1 MAGTAPPPA
10 VDTSDAALHARAR
23 MLETSE
29 QAVNKEAPEMSI
41 LHRKIRP
48 MAQAFAI
55 FASVLLT
62 TTGCASRR
70 PAEPAPPAPRPLALL
85 AVLPTATVA
94 SNEGS
99 GFGGTRREAMYRSDQ
114 GNRISRADSTAA
126 FGAALL
132 IGAVAYGINESRRAE
147 HEALNDALSQVNFE
161 PAAHIDAQ
169 LARELEQ
176 RNVKLVRITNTR
188 TAAEIRDGKLHNV
201 PQGVD
206 AILDVSILESGYY
219 SSLRAGGYS
228 PMLHLSIRLRA
239 PEHDADDLDSFSY
252 YADWRD
258 GGKDIRWV
266 TTPKDLTFQSIEKL
280 RDNAA
285 EARAGLGRVVEQF
298 AGMIARD
305 VERYAKGLPPLD

>member
-1 MAGTAPPPA
+1 
-10 VDTSDAALHARAR
+10 
-23 MLETSE
+23 
-29 QAVNKEAPEMSI
+29 MSI

-48 MAQAFAI
+48 AALAFAI
-55 FASVLLT
+55 LASVLLT

-70 PAEPAPPAPRPLALL
+70 PAEPAPSPPKPLALL
-85 AVLPTATVA
+85 AVLPAATAA
-94 SNEGS
+94 GNDGS
-99 GFGGTRREAMYRSDQ
+99 GFGGTRREAMYRSDP
-114 GNRISRADSTAA
+114 GNRISRADATAA
-126 FGAALL
+126 VGAALV

-147 HEALNDALSQVNFE
+147 RDALTDALSRVNFE
-161 PAAHIDAQ
+161 PAAHIDAL

-201 PQGVD
+201 PEGVD

-228 PMLHLSIRLRA
+228 PMLHLSVRLRA
-239 PEHDADDLDSFSY
+239 PEHDADDLDGFSY

-266 TTPKDLTFQSIEKL
+266 TTPKDLTFQSVEKL

-285 EARAGLGRVVEQF
+285 EARTGLGHVVEQF
-298 AGMIARD
+298 VGMIARD
-305 VERYAKGLPPLD
+305 VERCAKGLPPLD